1 MLKKQ
6 TVWLLTMLSL
16 MIVLSVY
23 YMTSP
28 DMGDQAF
35 VGNTETDGKVV
46 TTDSEGAEG
55 EAKVDDIANV
65 EQDDELYTML
75 RMEVQDE
82 RSKKKDRLE
91 DVVASSTAT
100 AEQKTEALNKM
111 DVIDQLAAKEVILEE
126 TILDNSKYED
136 VLVRSDQEKVQVHVK
151 AQKKLSNQEVVQI
164 MQWAKDEFGT
174 VPVNVNLEVTSK

>member
-35 VGNTETDGKVV
+35 IDDEGLTQNEEMV
-46 TTDSEGAEG
+46 TTDSNTEGKAE
-55 EAKVDDIANV
+55 VNNIANA
-65 EQDDELYTML
+65 EQDELYTML
-75 RMEVQDE
+75 RMEIQDK
-82 RSKKKDRLE
+82 RSMKKDRLSS
-91 DVVASSTAT
+91 VVASSSAT
-100 AEQKTEALNKM
+100 AEQKTDALNEM
-111 DVIDQLAAKEVILEE
+111 DVIDQLGTKEVMLQE
-126 TILDNSKYED
+126 TILEGDKYED

-151 AQKKLSNQEVVQI
+151 AQEKLSNQEVVQI
-164 MQWAKDEFGT
+164 MQLARDEFGNI
-174 VPVNVNLEVTSK
+174 PVNVNYEPTTK